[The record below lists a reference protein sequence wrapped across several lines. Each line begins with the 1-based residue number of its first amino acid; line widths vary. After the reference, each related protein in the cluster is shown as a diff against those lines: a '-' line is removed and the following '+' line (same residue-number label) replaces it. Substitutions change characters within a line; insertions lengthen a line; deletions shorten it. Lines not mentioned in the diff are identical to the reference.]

1 MPRSSTTYTPAAPSW
16 RTKLEAHPDQH
27 DLLRTLQRRLEKK
40 RSDFAVDRTLLEELE
55 TYLKQV
61 PILPKRIS
69 ALQPTQVKKTQTLL
83 SRLDAQQTRVAA
95 VQFSV
100 AKTLQ
105 VLARLDLAV
114 RNVLLEVGV
123 LTATSTNPSAARMV
137 ALACP
142 LLAQYQA
149 AWEAV
154 EKLSALVANRLSD
167 SKDSLKLQIK
177 LDDNARWAAR
187 GGSA

>member
-1 MPRSSTTYTPAAPSW
+1 MARTSTSTAPSW
-16 RTKLEAHPDQH
+16 RTKFDTHPEQS
-27 DLLRTLQRRLEKK
+27 DLLKSLQRQLQKK
-40 RSDFAVDRTLLEELE
+40 RDDFAVDATLLTELE
-55 TYLKQV
+55 DYMQQV
-61 PILPKRIS
+61 PILPKHIS
-69 ALQPTQVKKTQTLL
+69 ALRPEQVRRTQALL
-83 SRLDAQQTRVAA
+83 SKLDAQQTRVAA

-100 AKTLQ
+100 AKMLQ

-123 LTATSTNPSAARMV
+123 LSATSTNPSAARMV

-142 LLAQYQA
+142 LLAQHQA
-149 AWEAV
+149 SWEAV

-177 LDDNARWAAR
+177 LDDNARWASKIGPA
-187 GGSA
+187 